1 MEHVMKR
8 NALDYARETIK
19 EYTDKSIL
27 NPYNRA
33 GNVMFE
39 GERLKW
45 NEHLQNVK
53 IVTYLETILERL
65 PYEPEV
71 K

>member
-1 MEHVMKR
+1 MKR
-8 NALDYARETIK
+8 HALDYARETIK

-33 GNVMFE
+33 GNVMSE
-39 GERLKW
+39 GERLRW

-53 IVTYLETILERL
+53 IINYLETILERL
-65 PYEPEV
+65 PYEPKV
-71 K
+71 TDA